1 MARVQEFHPSEVGT
15 RLAEISAAFR
25 TNGAI
30 ILRGLHSADEVGPG
44 SWALA
49 CRTVVLNH
57 PPIRACSLY
66 LYLES
71 YPGQL
76 LV

>member
-30 ILRGLHSADEVGPG
+30 ILRGLHSADEVGQLVG
-44 SWALA
+44 TG
-49 CRTVVLNH
+49 RTVVLNH
-57 PPIRACSLY
+57 PPIRACSL
-66 LYLES
+66 
-71 YPGQL
+71 
-76 LV
+76 